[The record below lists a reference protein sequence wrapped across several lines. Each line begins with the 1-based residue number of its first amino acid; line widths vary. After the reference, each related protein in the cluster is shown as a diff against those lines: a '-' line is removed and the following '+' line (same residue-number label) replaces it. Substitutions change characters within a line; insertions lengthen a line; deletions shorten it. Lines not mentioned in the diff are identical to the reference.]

1 MTDRKIFRLQIL
13 DLATEH
19 FLVLSAA
26 VLITAVVAG
35 TMFLFG
41 YLASFDWRLIFIIE
55 YADIL
60 KISLIF
66 VGALSTIIVLVAP
79 VVSYLMHGEKRS
91 PARLAIAAAMIIALL
106 VALVFEESRSP
117 DPRYAMLFIVVSNTF
132 LAIALVAVISRAAV
146 DPSQQPAPELIGII
160 VLALPAM
167 LYFGWGFGIVVRDS
181 PGFNDYEVTLKDYEV
196 TLKSKTL
203 AGVGLVM
210 ITSETIVLTTG
221 HSTVVVPASEVL
233 NKARRRE
240 HMIYQILFLGLSVVI
255 AANILI
261 VVIAL
266 TRAYREERRGRRFS
280 GFAPG

>member
-146 DPSQQPAPELIGII
+146 DPSQQTAPELIGII

-167 LYFGWGFGIVVRDS
+167 LYFGWGFGIVARDS
-181 PGFNDYEVTLKDYEV
+181 PG
-196 TLKSKTL
+196 
-203 AGVGLVM
+203 AM
-210 ITSETIVLTTG
+210 
-221 HSTVVVPASEVL
+221 PAAYGRMAPECC
-233 NKARRRE
+233 R
-240 HMIYQILFLGLSVVI
+240 
-255 AANILI
+255 
-261 VVIAL
+261 
-266 TRAYREERRGRRFS
+266 TRWDSR
-280 GFAPG
+280 APGDLRCGGRPRHDNLRDHCAHNRSFHCRSPRF

>member
-1 MTDRKIFRLQIL
+1 MTDRKIFRLRIL

-35 TMFLFG
+35 TIFLFG

-146 DPSQQPAPELIGII
+146 DPSQQTAPELIGII

-233 NKARRRE
+233 KIE
-240 HMIYQILFLGLSVVI
+240 HRKP
-255 AANILI
+255 
-261 VVIAL
+261 
-266 TRAYREERRGRRFS
+266 TRPRVK
-280 GFAPG
+280 P